1 MYLMLFTH
9 LKPIWGN
16 NEKTITRLQFL
27 KSTSLLLLRFWL
39 EAVWT
44 WLQTVDL
51 WVIVTT
57 VLRALLV
64 ASDLQALLSNRES
77 MGCCACLSSRTQITG
92 VHPSLMH
99 CCFSPISFSALL
111 EYKTKITVRKKPCN
125 QRVQMKMMT
134 VFRETCPKLK
144 AMANFGS
151 ETAMRNTCWKQFN
164 WRNDILDRLIHG

>member
-1 MYLMLFTH
+1 MKRQLLDCN
-9 LKPIWGN
+9 L
-16 NEKTITRLQFL
+16 LQFL

-111 EYKTKITVRKKPCN
+111 EYKTKITVRKKAMQSECKWRWWLYLEKLAQNWKPWQILEERQLCETHVESN
-125 QRVQMKMMT
+125 LIEEMT
-134 VFRETCPKLK
+134 FWT
-144 AMANFGS
+144 G
-151 ETAMRNTCWKQFN
+151 
-164 WRNDILDRLIHG
+164 